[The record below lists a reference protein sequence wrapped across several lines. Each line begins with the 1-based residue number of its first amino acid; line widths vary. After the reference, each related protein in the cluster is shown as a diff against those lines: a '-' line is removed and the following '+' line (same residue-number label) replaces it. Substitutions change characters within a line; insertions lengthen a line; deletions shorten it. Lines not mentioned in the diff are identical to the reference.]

1 MKTATL
7 NNGIEMPMIGFGV
20 YQVSDEET
28 EKAVLS
34 ALEQGYCLLDTA
46 AIYGNE
52 AGVGRAIK
60 ASGIPRE
67 EIFITTKLWIQRQDA
82 FNGTQKA
89 LDESLRRLGLDYVDL
104 YLMHQPFGDVH
115 EEWRAME
122 TALKA
127 GKTRAIGVSNFHMD
141 RLADL
146 ITCHDTVPAVNQIET
161 HPFYQREAELA
172 FHKELGILQQSWGPL
187 AEGKFDIFH
196 NPVLSEIAAKH
207 GKSVAQVILRWLNQ
221 RGIAVIPKSV
231 TPSRVQENIAI
242 FDFPLNDEQLA
253 QISSL
258 EQGQSLFFDHRSPE
272 RVKWL
277 SEINAI
283 AITEN

>member
-34 ALEQGYCLLDTA
+34 ALEQGYRLLDTA

-67 EIFITTKLWIQRQDA
+67 EIFVTTKVWIQRQDA

-127 GKTRAIGVSNFHMD
+127 GKTRAIGVSNFHPD
-141 RLADL
+141 RVADL

-161 HPFYQREAELA
+161 HPFYQRESEVA

>member
-7 NNGIEMPMIGFGV
+7 NNGVVMPMIGFGV
-20 YQVSDEET
+20 YQVSDEEA

-34 ALEQGYCLLDTA
+34 ALEQGYRLLDTA

-67 EIFITTKLWIQRQDA
+67 EIFVTTKLWIQRQDA

-89 LDESLRRLGLDYVDL
+89 LDESLGRLGLDYVDL

-146 ITCHDTVPAVNQIET
+146 ITCHDTVLAVNQIET

-172 FHKELGILQQSWGPL
+172 FHQELGILQQAWAPL

-207 GKSVAQVILRWLNQ
+207 GKSVAQVVLRWLNQ
-221 RGIAVIPKSV
+221 RGVAIIPKSV
-231 TPSRVQENIAI
+231 KVERMIENRAI
-242 FDFPLNDEQLA
+242 FDFTLDEQDLA
-253 QISSL
+253 QIATL
-258 EQGQSLFFDHRSPE
+258 NRDEIIFNHRDPKM
-272 RVKWL
+272 VNWL
-277 SEINAI
+277 AEHRG
-283 AITEN
+283 

>member
-7 NNGIEMPMIGFGV
+7 NNGVVMPMIGFGV

-28 EKAVLS
+28 EQVVLS
-34 ALEQGYCLLDTA
+34 ALEQGYRLLDTA

-67 EIFITTKLWIQRQDA
+67 EIFVTTKLWIQRQDA

-89 LDESLRRLGLDYVDL
+89 LDESLGRLGLDYVDL

-207 GKSVAQVILRWLNQ
+207 GKSVAQVVLRWLNQ
-221 RGIAVIPKSV
+221 RGIAIIPKSV
-231 TPSRVQENIAI
+231 KVERMRENRDILDFTLDAQDLAAIATLNRDEIIFNHRDPKMVQW
-242 FDFPLNDEQLA
+242 LA
-253 QISSL
+253 Q
-258 EQGQSLFFDHRSPE
+258 E
-272 RVKWL
+272 RG
-277 SEINAI
+277 
-283 AITEN
+283 